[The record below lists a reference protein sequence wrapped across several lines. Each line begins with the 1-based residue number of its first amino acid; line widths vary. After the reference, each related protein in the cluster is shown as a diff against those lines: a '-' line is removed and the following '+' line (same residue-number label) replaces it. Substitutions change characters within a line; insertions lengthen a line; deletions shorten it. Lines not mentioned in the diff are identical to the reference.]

1 MEGLIFGILGIP
13 IVSRELQSELSEF
26 IIFMA
31 VFHKSTEIFIALTCN
46 NNHNIIIIIYNII
59 KKKNSFNAISYLKF
73 PQYSIRKIIKHQ
85 NSQVNIY
92 LVIHHQT
99 SRSLQNFHLIPIL
112 YFYRGVNNHE
122 AHFLASLKGR
132 KHNTHLHFGKNSLN

>member
-1 MEGLIFGILGIP
+1 
-13 IVSRELQSELSEF
+13 
-26 IIFMA
+26 MA
-31 VFHKSTEIFIALTCN
+31 VFHKSTEIFIALTSN
-46 NNHNIIIIIYNII
+46 NNNIIIICNN
-59 KKKNSFNAISYLKF
+59 KEEETSFNAISYLKF

-85 NSQVNIY
+85 NNQVNIY